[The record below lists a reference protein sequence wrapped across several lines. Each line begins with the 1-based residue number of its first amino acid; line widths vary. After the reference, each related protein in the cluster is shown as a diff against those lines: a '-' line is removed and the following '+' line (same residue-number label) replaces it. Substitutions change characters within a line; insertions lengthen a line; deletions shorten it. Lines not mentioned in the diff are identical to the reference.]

1 VNFSAFIQTI
11 LYIVSSSLLI
21 PVMVLLVF
29 LLVWILF
36 ITGMI
41 FSEWVERKR
50 LNKISN
56 TNLLIDEVKSKKMIP
71 SDFDQ
76 YFTLNVRRYFNKLNK
91 LIENRDEL
99 LEIRVENLIQEKEL
113 KMLKESDKIKI
124 LIRIGPSL
132 GLMGTLIP
140 MGTALASI
148 SKGDL
153 NQLSSNLV
161 IAFTTTV
168 VGLGLGMLSYFYS
181 VIKERWVQEDMKNM
195 EVLTETFLS
204 SLKR

>member
-1 VNFSAFIQTI
+1 MNFSAFIQTI